1 MVLLRDF
8 RPGMQGVIPVGII
21 ATVGQQPFGLGK
33 FIKQGGSTGVIA
45 DLTGRNEEADRATIR
60 IRDGMKLGVHAAFR
74 ASNQAARAPF
84 FTRKLE
90 AVRWALR

>member
-1 MVLLRDF
+1 MDSSGYRNLSAC
-8 RPGMQGVIPVGII
+8 ME
-21 ATVGQQPFGLGK
+21 
-33 FIKQGGSTGVIA
+33 QGGSTDVIA

-74 ASNQAARAPF
+74 ASNQAARTPF
-84 FTRKLE
+84 FTRRLE